1 MRAIC
6 FEAVVLDQIELS
18 ADIRLLSVL
27 WPDDSHAPHAGQ
39 FFTLRA
45 WAPEEPPFL
54 SRPISVHRW
63 DAETH
68 TLQFLY
74 QVKGAGTEKLA
85 ALRSGGRIQA
95 TGPMGNGFDAAA
107 LAAQYPRIL
116 LVGGG
121 IGTAPLYQLARELT
135 AAGNMPDAA
144 LGFQDMPYATELCRG
159 ITRSVKVATDSGK
172 AGFHGLVTEL
182 YNPGDY
188 DCILVC
194 GPTPMMKAVAAGA
207 KAAGVPCLCSL
218 EAKMACGIG
227 ACLGCTCKTTRGEAV
242 SICKN
247 GPVFEAGE
255 IWGDDSVCQI

>member
-6 FEAVVLDQIELS
+6 FEAIVLDQIELN
-18 ADIRLLSVL
+18 ADIRLLTIL

-45 WAPEEPPFL
+45 WGQEEAPFL
-54 SRPISVHRW
+54 SRPISVHCW
-63 DAETH
+63 NAETH
-68 TLQFLY
+68 ALQFLY

-85 ALRSGGRIQA
+85 ALHAGGRVQA
-95 TGPMGNGFDAAA
+95 AGPMGNGFDAAG
-107 LAAQYPRIL
+107 LAAQYRRIL

-121 IGTAPLYQLARELT
+121 IGTAPLYQLARELA
-135 AAGNMPDAA
+135 AAGCAPDAA
-144 LGFQDMPYATELCRG
+144 FGCQDMPYATEGYRDAAA
-159 ITRSVKVATDSGK
+159 SVKVATDSGK
-172 AGFHGLVTEL
+172 AGIHGLVTEL
-182 YNPGDY
+182 YRPGDY

-207 KAAGVPCLCSL
+207 KAAGVPCFCSL

-247 GPVFEAGE
+247 GPVFDAAE
-255 IWGDDSVCQI
+255 VF